1 MPALTALTLLWFA
14 CLPAPSQGPSAAER
28 LTLAPPTLNEVNEA
42 QAVITVTLRLGS
54 ASDPTGKEGLS
65 ALLAAMIT
73 ADANARAAT
82 TGGQASHRITRE
94 LASFTVTGPGDAAA
108 ALAEALGAA
117 IITPNLTQEG
127 LERARTAAQRTLTE
141 PDPESLA
148 AWGLMAWLYEAHP
161 YRHPP
166 EGRLGALS
174 TLTLDDLRAQHGAR
188 VVRSGAFS
196 GVSAPSAHQA
206 DAAARL
212 HAALATLPPTVATPP
227 TPKPVAKVEGVKG
240 AVVVRPGDAAFALG
254 HPLPALNAAERAA
267 LDHGLAAAEAELLA
281 PLLKARAPAPR
292 LSLRRVPAPALG
304 DEDAAGTLTLLVSG
318 LPNLRLAETL
328 GLTQL
333 ALEAAARG
341 DLALALLL
349 HPPPSVTLGMLL
361 VAACPGGPMSNF
373 MTHLARGNTE
383 LSVALTAATTTAA
396 LLTTP
401 LNLAFWAG
409 LHPDAAPLLRSVAL
423 DPADMLRTIGVVIA
437 APLALG
443 MLIAGRLPRLAA
455 PLRRPL
461 RILSMAVF
469 VVMLIIAVRSNLAP
483 SWHYLPVIL
492 GVVVVHNA
500 LAFATGYLS
509 AAAARLDGR
518 DRRAITIEVG
528 IQNAALAL
536 IITVDF
542 FAGLGGMA
550 LVAAC
555 WGVWHLIAGFGLVGF
570 WRLRDRAAARS

>member
-1 MPALTALTLLWFA
+1 MPGLLA
-14 CLPAPSQGPSAAER
+14 
-28 LTLAPPTLNEVNEA
+28 TLA
-42 QAVITVTLRLGS
+42 
-54 ASDPTGKEGLS
+54 
-65 ALLAAMIT
+65 LA
-73 ADANARAAT
+73 
-82 TGGQASHRITRE
+82 
-94 LASFTVTGPGDAAA
+94 
-108 ALAEALGAA
+108 
-117 IITPNLTQEG
+117 
-127 LERARTAAQRTLTE
+127 
-141 PDPESLA
+141 PD
-148 AWGLMAWLYEAHP
+148 
-161 YRHPP
+161 
-166 EGRLGALS
+166 
-174 TLTLDDLRAQHGAR
+174 LD
-188 VVRSGAFS
+188 
-196 GVSAPSAHQA
+196 
-206 DAAARL
+206 AARL
-212 HAALATLPPTVATPP
+212 SFHTGGFATLNLVL
-227 TPKPVAKVEGVKG
+227 
-240 AVVVRPGDAAFALG
+240 ALVMFG
-254 HPLPALNAAERAA
+254 IA
-267 LDHGLAAAEAELLA
+267 LDLRVADFRKLLLA
-281 PLLKARAPAPR
+281 PR
-292 LSLRRVPAPALG
+292 
-304 DEDAAGTLTLLVSG
+304 
-318 LPNLRLAETL
+318 
-328 GLTQL
+328 
-333 ALEAAARG
+333 AAAVG
-341 DLALALLL
+341 VVAQVVLLPAMTFALALLL